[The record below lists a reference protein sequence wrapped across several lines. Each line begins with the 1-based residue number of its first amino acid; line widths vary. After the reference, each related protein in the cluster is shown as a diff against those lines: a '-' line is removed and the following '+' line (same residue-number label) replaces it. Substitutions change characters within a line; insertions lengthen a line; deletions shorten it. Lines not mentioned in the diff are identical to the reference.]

1 MNQYLVVVGVFGAL
15 GVLLVTFCVGFLVG
29 YHNVIKS
36 PLRAS
41 PASLSNNASMTYA
54 YKLRDAE
61 SDRSLK
67 ALPLLDYMCVIHSKG
82 SGKTAPKPSRL

>member
-1 MNQYLVVVGVFGAL
+1 MNQYLIVVGVFGAL

-41 PASLSNNASMTYA
+41 PASLSNNASVEYA

-61 SDRSLK
+61 SNRYLK
-67 ALPLLDYMCVIHSKG
+67 ALPLLEYMCVIHSKA
-82 SGKTAPKPSRL
+82 SGHEARLPRPI